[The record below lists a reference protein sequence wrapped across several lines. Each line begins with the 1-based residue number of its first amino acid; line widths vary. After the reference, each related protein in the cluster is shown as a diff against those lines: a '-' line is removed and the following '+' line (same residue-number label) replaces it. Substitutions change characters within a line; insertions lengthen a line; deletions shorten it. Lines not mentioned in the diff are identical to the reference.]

1 MKIGQWNMTKH
12 PVCLI
17 TGCTGEGKTW
27 LCAHMAEEA
36 LQAGATVILA
46 DPAKGVDLAGEQRR
60 RLERAG
66 ATLIGMGEYDWL
78 VETLGDVQREM
89 KRRME
94 LLCDHDALPE
104 TVPPLILIIDDFT
117 GLLWAA
123 RSRENEN
130 TFIDPYG
137 RTKRLVSQFG
147 AIIRKASSLR
157 IGLVFIGQQIKKDML
172 PTTWPAATWK
182 VMLHLLCAR
191 IDGNYAVLAGEP
203 DANGNIIYPE
213 LERNLIDRANRP
225 DAATMRKVT
234 AHIREE
240 LEAQRTML
248 ADRRRMGI
256 GDNAMQVGAITALE
270 RLNAWC
276 AQQYDTT
283 NPYMDSPATRKETT
297 RP

>member
-17 TGCTGEGKTW
+17 TGRTGEGKTR

-46 DPAKGVDLAGEQRR
+46 DTAKGVDLAVEQRR

-66 ATLIGMGEYDWL
+66 ATLIGMGEYDRL
-78 VETLGDVQREM
+78 VEALDDVQREM

-104 TVPPLILIIDDFT
+104 TVPPLILMIDDFT
-117 GLLWAA
+117 ELLWAA
-123 RSRENEN
+123 RSGENEN

-137 RTKRLVSQFG
+137 RTKRLVSRFG
-147 AIIRKASSLR
+147 AIMREAGPLR
-157 IGLVFIGQQIKKDML
+157 IGLVFIGQQIEKGML
-172 PTTWPAATWK
+172 PAAWPSAAWK

-191 IDGNYAVLAGEP
+191 IDGNYVVFTGEP
-203 DANGNIIYPE
+203 DANRNIIYLE
-213 LERNLIDRANRP
+213 LERNLIEQANRP
-225 DAATMRKVT
+225 DAATLRMVT

-240 LEAQRTML
+240 LETQQAILAERQRT
-248 ADRRRMGI
+248 GI